1 MLYHHSDYLA
11 RSAPKAEM
19 VAEASVVITSRGSE
33 RLRAGHPWVYRSDV
47 RSALAEAGSIVRL
60 TDERGRYQGR
70 AFYSDKSQIAV
81 RLLTREDVPVDRA
94 FLTERIRR
102 AAAYRK
108 IVVENTETYRL
119 IYGEADLLPSLI
131 VDCYGDYFVVQT
143 LSQST
148 ERIKNLTCEILV
160 ELFSPKGILERN
172 DPKVRLLEGLEQRVS
187 VLYGEIPDEIVAKEN
202 GIAFVY
208 DLRNGQKTGSF
219 LDQRENHWAARRYAS
234 GEVLDCFSYQGGFSL
249 TIANHC
255 AHVEGVDMA
264 PAALEAARRNQKLNS
279 ISNVTFREANTFDLL
294 KEYDEVGRRFDM
306 VVLDPPAFA
315 KNRDSIPAAQ
325 RGYKEINLRAMKIIK
340 PGGYLVTCSCS
351 YHISEATFLQLLA
364 EAANDARKVIAV
376 AERRT
381 QSQDH
386 PILLTM
392 PETHYLKCLIL
403 RVL

>member
-1 MLYHHSDYLA
+1 
-11 RSAPKAEM
+11 M

-340 PGGYLVTCSCS
+340 PGGYLITCSCS
-351 YHISEATFLQLLA
+351 YHVSEASFLQILA

>member
-1 MLYHHSDYLA
+1 
-11 RSAPKAEM
+11 
-19 VAEASVVITSRGSE
+19 
-33 RLRAGHPWVYRSDV
+33 
-47 RSALAEAGSIVRL
+47 
-60 TDERGRYQGR
+60 
-70 AFYSDKSQIAV
+70 
-81 RLLTREDVPVDRA
+81 
-94 FLTERIRR
+94 
-102 AAAYRK
+102 
-108 IVVENTETYRL
+108 
-119 IYGEADLLPSLI
+119 
-131 VDCYGDYFVVQT
+131 
-143 LSQST
+143 
-148 ERIKNLTCEILV
+148 
-160 ELFSPKGILERN
+160 
-172 DPKVRLLEGLEQRVS
+172 VRLLEGLEQRVE

-208 DLRNGQKTGSF
+208 DLRHGQKTGSF

-340 PGGYLVTCSCS
+340 PGGYLITCSCS
-351 YHISEATFLQLLA
+351 YHVSEASFLQILA